1 MSGNPTPEYLHS
13 LLAELCRLQAET
25 SWVEF
30 KENNANPQDIG
41 EYLSALSNAA
51 ALQGQ
56 TNGYVVWGVRDAT
69 REVVGTTFH
78 PGKAKSGNEDLVNW
92 LTRLLNPK
100 LHFQFYELVYEN
112 KPVVILEI
120 PRAPGRPIQF
130 QGVEFI
136 RVGSYRQKLKD
147 HPQIEQQLWRVF
159 DATPFEELIAL
170 RHADSADVLSLLDY
184 PTFFELLDQPLP
196 ADRENILAR
205 LAADRMIIRDPTA
218 KWDITNLGAILFA
231 RNLDEFK
238 SLARK
243 AVRIIV
249 YEGKGRLKTVRE
261 QLVRKGYA
269 AGFKTLTDHLN
280 ALLPRKE
287 VVDHGIRREVPLYPE
302 PAIRELIPNALIHQN
317 FSITGSGPM
326 IEIFSDRLEI
336 TNPGEPLV
344 KPERFLD
351 SPPRSRNEM
360 LASFM
365 RRLGVCEERGSGVD
379 KVVAETELHQLPAP
393 LFESPDGFTRAILF
407 THRPLRQMDRADRT
421 RACYLHAC
429 LRYVERDPMTNST
442 LRARLGISE
451 PNKAMASRI
460 ISDAIK
466 DGLIK
471 PEDPQQGKKYAK
483 YVPFWA

>member
-1 MSGNPTPEYLHS
+1 MNGNPTPEYLHS
-13 LLAELCRLQAET
+13 LLAELCKLPVET

-56 TNGYVVWGVRDAT
+56 ANGYVVWGVKDAS
-69 REVVGTTFH
+69 RQVVGTTFH
-78 PGKAKSGNEDLVNW
+78 PGGTKIGNEDLVNW

-100 LHFQFYELVYEN
+100 LHFQFHELTHQG

-120 PRAPGRPIQF
+120 PRAHGRPVQF
-130 QGVEFI
+130 QGAEFI

-147 HPQIEQQLWRVF
+147 HPQIEQSLWRVF
-159 DATPFEELIAL
+159 DTTAFEELLAL
-170 RHADSADVLSLLDY
+170 RHVDSADVLSLLDY
-184 PTFFELLDQPLP
+184 PAFFELLEQPLP
-196 ADRENILAR
+196 TDREHILAR
-205 LAADRMIIRDPTA
+205 LAADRMIVQDA
-218 KWDITNLGAILFA
+218 AGKWDITNLGAILFA
-231 RNLDEFK
+231 RNVDEFK

-243 AVRIIV
+243 AVRIVV

-261 QLVRKGYA
+261 QVVRKGYA

-280 ALLPRKE
+280 ALLPRNE

-302 PAIRELIPNALIHQN
+302 PAIRELIPNALIHQD

-326 IEIFSDRLEI
+326 IEVFSDRLEI

-344 KPERFLD
+344 KTERFLD
-351 SPPRSRNEM
+351 SPPRSRNET

-379 KVVAETELHQLPAP
+379 KVVAETERYQLPAP
-393 LFESPDGFTRAILF
+393 LFESPEGFTRAVLF
-407 THRPLRQMDRADRT
+407 THRPLRQMDRTDRT

-466 DGLIK
+466 DGFVK
-471 PEDPQQGKKYAK
+471 PEDLQQGKKYAK

>member
-159 DATPFEELIAL
+159 DATPFEELITL

-261 QLVRKGYA
+261 QVVRKGYA

-302 PAIRELIPNALIHQN
+302 PAIRELIPNALIHQD
-317 FSITGSGPM
+317 FSITGTGPM

>member
-1 MSGNPTPEYLHS
+1 MNGTPTPEYLHS
-13 LLAELCRLQAET
+13 LLAELCKLPVE
-25 SWVEF
+25 SGWVEF
-30 KENNANPQDIG
+30 KENNTNPEGMG

-51 ALQGQ
+51 SLQGQ
-56 TNGYVVWGVRDAT
+56 ANGYLIWGVKDAT
-69 REVVGTTFH
+69 REIVGTTFH
-78 PGKAKSGNEDLVNW
+78 PGKTKIGNEDLVNW
-92 LTRLLNPK
+92 LTRSLNPK
-100 LHFQFYELVYEN
+100 LHFQFYELTYKG

-120 PRAPGRPIQF
+120 PRAHGRPVQF
-130 QGVEFI
+130 KGVEFI

-147 HPQIEQQLWRVF
+147 HPQLEQQLWRVF
-159 DATPFEELIAL
+159 DSTPFEELLAI

-184 PTFFELLDQPLP
+184 PAFFELLYQPLP
-196 ADRENILAR
+196 PDRENILAR
-205 LAADRMIIRDPTA
+205 LADDHMIVQDVA
-218 KWDITNLGAILFA
+218 GKWDITNLGAILFA

-243 AVRIIV
+243 MVRIVI
-249 YEGKGRLKTVRE
+249 YEGKGRLKTIRE
-261 QLVRKGYA
+261 QVVRKGYA
-269 AGFKTLTDHLN
+269 AGFKTMTDHLN

-287 VVDHGIRREVPLYPE
+287 VVDQGIRREVPLYPD
-302 PAIRELIPNALIHQN
+302 PAIRELIPNALIHQD
-317 FSITGSGPM
+317 FAITGSGPM
-326 IEIFSDRLEI
+326 IEVFSDRVEI

-351 SPPRSRNEM
+351 SPPRSRNEA

-379 KVVAETELHQLPAP
+379 KVVAETERYQLPAP
-393 LFESPDGFTRAILF
+393 LFESPEGFTRAVLF
-407 THRPLRQMDRADRT
+407 THRPLRQMDRTDRT

-466 DGLIK
+466 DGFVK
-471 PEDPQQGKKYAK
+471 AEDPQQGKKYAK